1 MVQAA
6 SVNSLHYRPNVVLI
20 NAGTND
26 CRLAI
31 DIPNTSERMKVL
43 IDSLLKADGM
53 DKTTIILSTLIPSTE
68 VNTTKF
74 RPDVNNQF
82 RELAVKLRSE
92 GYPIVLADMDP
103 EKPDPGNGWIVSP
116 ADFQHGDSVDDTHP
130 NEHGYA
136 KMAYVWYKAIQA
148 ADDAGFLKSPNK
160 LDPEDEKGGVCVKEY
175 GDGVSAGGLTQRGSG
190 EDDGIYQH
198 SSASKGIVLS
208 VVSKADQNQWFFA
221 RLFRRDRDD
230 LLGWFEKDDG
240 SVAYG
245 TWRNTGQDSDRF
257 VKIADT
263 SVDDNC
269 IQAGVNFIDING
281 KSRPTDKT
289 RRTVQMPNQ
298 TSQVTDWTI
307 SSVSRKTAQL
317 MPLLTME
324 TGLIPS
330 HQLSNP
336 SAKSKTT
343 RITRRS
349 ASDWPILMEMG
360 APTIAYSPIMAIS
373 LAGATGGLMT
383 SPSTGRRWVNVSVV
397 KTWETS
403 GVCGLRTSTEMDVMT
418 GSG

>member
-82 RELAVKLRSE
+82 RKLAVKLRSE

-175 GDGVSAGGLTQRGSG
+175 GDGVSAGGSDTTGKWGGRWDLPTFFSLQGDSTFCCQQSGS
-190 EDDGIYQH
+190 
-198 SSASKGIVLS
+198 KPVVLC
-208 VVSKADQNQWFFA
+208 
-221 RLFRRDRDD
+221 
-230 LLGWFEKDDG
+230 
-240 SVAYG
+240 
-245 TWRNTGQDSDRF
+245 
-257 VKIADT
+257 KI
-263 SVDDNC
+263 
-269 IQAGVNFIDING
+269 
-281 KSRPTDKT
+281 
-289 RRTVQMPNQ
+289 
-298 TSQVTDWTI
+298 
-307 SSVSRKTAQL
+307 
-317 MPLLTME
+317 
-324 TGLIPS
+324 IPS
-330 HQLSNP
+330 RS
-336 SAKSKTT
+336 
-343 RITRRS
+343 RRS
-349 ASDWPILMEMG
+349 FGM
-360 APTIAYSPIMAIS
+360 
-373 LAGATGGLMT
+373 
-383 SPSTGRRWVNVSVV
+383 V
-397 KTWETS
+397 
-403 GVCGLRTSTEMDVMT
+403 
-418 GSG
+418 